1 MDEFGMNGDS
11 PRKQSTAGNTAA
23 DSRAE
28 VPRREAAAQR
38 RKTRPGQR
46 GKASSEQ
53 KPYGV
58 SDFIFDR
65 RTHMGV
71 GVVLIV
77 LAVMI
82 AVTTISHLAHGA
94 ADQSLTV
101 GRSVV
106 DIVESG
112 EPVQNIG
119 GAFGA
124 KLSQMLMAEGL
135 GVGAFVLVVWL
146 AIIGLSLVGA
156 RRCKFWTVTF
166 RSLFTAIAL
175 SVVVGLLT
183 YNSESYTHW
192 GGAHGHFVNQ
202 VLIEYSSWLGAVC
215 VSVMM
220 LGLLASVYLNP
231 LIKAKKA
238 MNEKLTAL
246 RDVRRERI
254 ERDRRRSLQD
264 VGTADVQN
272 ADAKLDSKPIS
283 FDFADKAGTG
293 SEEPPAAETASQL
306 SDMSLWPEKSGA
318 DDDPDFVDH
327 MPETEVKENNIA
339 DDFGN
344 LSDMPDAGF
353 GNIGF
358 NIDSDDEPDLAD
370 KAPDSSSSTVE
381 EPDFSI
387 TEAESIE
394 QADTH
399 ETPGQHNSI
408 NLPYDPHADLSRYN
422 MPGVDLLEER
432 DCGPVIDEGEQ
443 EENKEMIVNTL
454 KSYNIAI
461 ARIEATVGPTV
472 TLYEIV
478 PAEGVRIAQIKNLE
492 DDIALSLAALGI
504 RIIAP
509 IPGKGTVGI
518 EVPNRVPRTVSIRSV
533 LGSKKFHE
541 CTMKLPMA
549 MGTTIN
555 NDVFIRDLADM
566 PHLLVAGGSGQGKS
580 VGLNCIIASLLYYKH
595 PSELKFVLIDPKMVE
610 FSRYSRL
617 QNHYLAKLPG
627 TDDPVVTDPQEAV
640 ATLNSL
646 CEEMDNRY
654 RLLRDAGAVKIV
666 EYNRKFVNRQLNP
679 EKGHH
684 YLPYIVIIVDEFADL
699 IMTAGKEV
707 SHHIMRIAQK
717 ARAVGMHMILAT
729 QRPST
734 DVITGP
740 IKANFLGRI
749 AYRVQQMVDSKTI
762 LDRPGANQLIGRG
775 DMLFSHNGKM
785 ERVQCAFIDSDE
797 VDRLTRFVDD
807 QMGYPEPY
815 LLPEPKNENGFD
827 GPVLDPNQRDPLF
840 ADCARFIVTQSSAST
855 SSLQR
860 RFSIGYNKAGKIMDQ
875 MEAAGIVG
883 ASQGQKPRAV
893 LVDSITL
900 ESILNN

>member
-1 MDEFGMNGDS
+1 
-11 PRKQSTAGNTAA
+11 
-23 DSRAE
+23 
-28 VPRREAAAQR
+28 
-38 RKTRPGQR
+38 
-46 GKASSEQ
+46 
-53 KPYGV
+53 
-58 SDFIFDR
+58 
-65 RTHMGV
+65 MGL

-77 LAVMI
+77 LAVVMAI
-82 AVTTISHLAHGA
+82 VTISHLAHGG
-94 ADQSLTV
+94 ADQSVTA
-101 GRSVV
+101 GRSMAE
-106 DIVESG
+106 IVQSG
-112 EPVQNIG
+112 EEVHNVG
-119 GAFGA
+119 GVFGA
-124 KLSQMLMAEGL
+124 RLSQWLMADSL
-135 GVGAFVLVVWL
+135 GIGSFVMVVWL
-146 AIIGLSLVGA
+146 GILGLSLVGVT
-156 RRCKFWTVTF
+156 RNRFWTLTF
-166 RSLFTAIAL
+166 RCLFTAIAI
-175 SVVVGLLT
+175 SIVVGLLT
-183 YNSESYTHW
+183 YASDSYTHW
-192 GGAHGHFVNQ
+192 GGAHGHFVNEI
-202 VLIEYSSWLGAVC
+202 LLRYSSWPGAVA
-215 VSVMM
+215 VSLMM
-220 LGLLASVYLNP
+220 IGLLASVYLNP
-231 LIKAKKA
+231 LLKARKA
-238 MNEKLTAL
+238 MNEKLTAM
-246 RDVRRERI
+246 RDMRRERI
-254 ERDRRRSLQD
+254 ERDRRRSLQN
-264 VGTADVQN
+264 VGTADVHD
-272 ADAKLDSKPIS
+272 ADSKLDSRPVS
-283 FDFADKAGTG
+283 FDGEELDSRQAAGDSRQPVADTQA
-293 SEEPPAAETASQL
+293 EPATDNSLSSL
-306 SDMSLWPEKSGA
+306 SDMSALSDRMGWPGNSDA
-318 DDDPDFVDH
+318 DDAAAMESFADETDDKGFSIDSDTDAADDAESFTNEDEDPDFQ
-327 MPETEVKENNIA
+327 IA
-339 DDFGN
+339 
-344 LSDMPDAGF
+344 A
-353 GNIGF
+353 
-358 NIDSDDEPDLAD
+358 
-370 KAPDSSSSTVE
+370 T
-381 EPDFSI
+381 
-387 TEAESIE
+387 ESIE
-394 QADTH
+394 QVDTRVA
-399 ETPGQHNSI
+399 PGDHSGLA
-408 NLPYDPHADLSRYN
+408 LPYDPRADLSRYN
-422 MPGVDLLEER
+422 MPGVDLLDER
-432 DCGPVIDEGEQ
+432 DCGPVVDEREQ

-472 TLYEIV
+472 TRYEIV

-533 LGSKKFHE
+533 LGSRKFHE

-555 NDVFIRDLADM
+555 NEVFIRDLADM

-595 PSELKFVLIDPKMVE
+595 PAELKLVLIDPKMVE
-610 FSRYSRL
+610 FSRYARL

-627 TDDPVVTDPQEAV
+627 AESPVVTDPQEAV

-654 RLLRDAGAVKIV
+654 RLLRDAGAVKV
-666 EYNRKFVNRQLNP
+666 EEYNKKFVARHLNP
-679 EKGHH
+679 EDGHR

-707 SHHIMRIAQK
+707 STHIARIAQK
-717 ARAVGMHMILAT
+717 ARAVGMHMIIAT

-734 DVITGP
+734 DVITGM

-749 AYRVQQMVDSKTI
+749 AFRVQQMVDSKTI

-775 DMLFSHNGKM
+775 DMLFSHNGKL

-815 LLPEPKNENGFD
+815 LLPEPKTEGGFD
-827 GPVLDPNQRDPLF
+827 GPLLDPNQRDPLF

-900 ESILNN
+900 ESILNS

>member
-11 PRKQSTAGNTAA
+11 PRKQSTPRNTEA

-28 VPRREAAAQR
+28 APRREAAAPR
-38 RKTRPGQR
+38 RKARPGQR
-46 GKASSEQ
+46 GKAAPERQ
-53 KPYGV
+53 PYGV

-77 LAVMI
+77 LAIMM
-82 AVTTISHLAHGA
+82 AVVTISHLAHGA

-101 GRSVV
+101 GRSVTE
-106 DIVESG
+106 IVESG
-112 EPVQNIG
+112 EQVQNLG

-146 AIIGLSLVGA
+146 SIVGLSLVGA

-183 YNSESYTHW
+183 YKSESYTHW

-202 VLIEYSSWLGAVC
+202 MLIEYSSWLGAVC

-254 ERDRRRSLQD
+254 ERDRKRSLQD

-272 ADAKLDSKPIS
+272 AEAKLDSKPIS
-283 FDFADKAGTG
+283 FDFADKAGTE
-293 SEEPPAAETASQL
+293 SEEQTVAAESASKL
-306 SDMSLWPEKSGA
+306 SDMPVWPEKAVA
-318 DDDPDFVDH
+318 DDEPDFVAPASDA
-327 MPETEVKENNIA
+327 TA
-339 DDFGN
+339 DDSAEDNADNFGS

-353 GNIGF
+353 GNTGF
-358 NIDSDDEPDLAD
+358 SIDSVDDT
-370 KAPDSSSSTVE
+370 PDSSLDTVE

-394 QADTH
+394 QADTRVA
-399 ETPGQHNSI
+399 PGQHNGI
-408 NLPYDPHADLSRYN
+408 DLPYDPHADLSRYN

-454 KSYNIAI
+454 KSYNISI

-478 PAEGVRIAQIKNLE
+478 PTEGVRIAQIKNLE
-492 DDIALSLAALGI
+492 DDIALKLAALGI

-580 VGLNCIIASLLYYKH
+580 VGLNCIIASLLYFKH

-610 FSRYSRL
+610 FSRYARL

-627 TDDPVVTDPQEAV
+627 AEDPVVTDPQEAV

-654 RLLRDAGAVKIV
+654 RLLRDAGAVKLE
-666 EYNRKFVNRQLNP
+666 EYNKKFVNRQLNP
-679 EKGHH
+679 ENGHR

-707 SHHIMRIAQK
+707 SNHIMRIAQK
-717 ARAVGMHMILAT
+717 ARAVGMHMIIAT

-815 LLPEPKNENGFD
+815 LLPEPKNDNGFD

>member
-272 ADAKLDSKPIS
+272 ADAKL
-283 FDFADKAGTG
+283 
-293 SEEPPAAETASQL
+293 
-306 SDMSLWPEKSGA
+306 
-318 DDDPDFVDH
+318 
-327 MPETEVKENNIA
+327 
-339 DDFGN
+339 
-344 LSDMPDAGF
+344 
-353 GNIGF
+353 
-358 NIDSDDEPDLAD
+358 
-370 KAPDSSSSTVE
+370 
-381 EPDFSI
+381 
-387 TEAESIE
+387 
-394 QADTH
+394 
-399 ETPGQHNSI
+399 
-408 NLPYDPHADLSRYN
+408 
-422 MPGVDLLEER
+422 
-432 DCGPVIDEGEQ
+432 
-443 EENKEMIVNTL
+443 
-454 KSYNIAI
+454 
-461 ARIEATVGPTV
+461 
-472 TLYEIV
+472 
-478 PAEGVRIAQIKNLE
+478 
-492 DDIALSLAALGI
+492 
-504 RIIAP
+504 
-509 IPGKGTVGI
+509 
-518 EVPNRVPRTVSIRSV
+518 
-533 LGSKKFHE
+533 
-541 CTMKLPMA
+541 
-549 MGTTIN
+549 
-555 NDVFIRDLADM
+555 
-566 PHLLVAGGSGQGKS
+566 
-580 VGLNCIIASLLYYKH
+580 
-595 PSELKFVLIDPKMVE
+595 
-610 FSRYSRL
+610 
-617 QNHYLAKLPG
+617 
-627 TDDPVVTDPQEAV
+627 
-640 ATLNSL
+640 
-646 CEEMDNRY
+646 
-654 RLLRDAGAVKIV
+654 
-666 EYNRKFVNRQLNP
+666 
-679 EKGHH
+679 
-684 YLPYIVIIVDEFADL
+684 
-699 IMTAGKEV
+699 
-707 SHHIMRIAQK
+707 
-717 ARAVGMHMILAT
+717 
-729 QRPST
+729 
-734 DVITGP
+734 
-740 IKANFLGRI
+740 
-749 AYRVQQMVDSKTI
+749 
-762 LDRPGANQLIGRG
+762 
-775 DMLFSHNGKM
+775 
-785 ERVQCAFIDSDE
+785 
-797 VDRLTRFVDD
+797 
-807 QMGYPEPY
+807 
-815 LLPEPKNENGFD
+815 
-827 GPVLDPNQRDPLF
+827 
-840 ADCARFIVTQSSAST
+840 
-855 SSLQR
+855 
-860 RFSIGYNKAGKIMDQ
+860 
-875 MEAAGIVG
+875 
-883 ASQGQKPRAV
+883 
-893 LVDSITL
+893 
-900 ESILNN
+900 

>member
-353 GNIGF
+353 

-399 ETPGQHNSI
+399 EAPGQHNSI

-717 ARAVGMHMILAT
+717 ARAVGMHMIIAT